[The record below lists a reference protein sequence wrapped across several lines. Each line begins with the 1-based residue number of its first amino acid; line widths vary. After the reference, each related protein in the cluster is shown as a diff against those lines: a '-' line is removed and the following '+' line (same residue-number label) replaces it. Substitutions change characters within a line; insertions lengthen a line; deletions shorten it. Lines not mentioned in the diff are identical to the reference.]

1 MTDLN
6 LDPSGDLAEIRR
18 LIERYAG
25 YADARKADEVAE
37 LFVEDGELVVWLE
50 PRTPEPSVRRGRP
63 AIAEAIGFLER
74 FRHTQHVIANSVIEV
89 AVDAATARGMT
100 QCTAHHLTV
109 DGADATDWTVY
120 LRYSDDFARID
131 GRWLIARR
139 ELRVMWTT
147 TTPVEIA

>member
-1 MTDLN
+1 MSDRN
-6 LDPSGDLAEIRR
+6 DIRQ

-25 YADARKADEVAE
+25 YADARKADDLAE
-37 LFVEDGELVVWLE
+37 LFADDGELVVWLE
-50 PRTPEPSVRRGRP
+50 PTTEEPSVRRGRP
-63 AIAEAIGFLER
+63 AIAEAIGFLSR
-74 FRHTQHVIANSVIEV
+74 FHHTQHLIANSIIEV
-89 AVDAATARGMT
+89 GPNTETGHAET